1 MNRRTFLKSAALTG
15 AALGLPRPARASVSG
30 ADLKFIFVFNRGGW
44 DPTRVFAAEFDNDN
58 VDMEGAADRATAGEL
73 RYADHPD
80 RPSVRAF
87 FEDNHD
93 RMVVFNGLQ
102 VRSIAHEIC
111 TMISLTGS
119 SSGLLPDWPA
129 ILAADQSS
137 RYVLPHLVLGGPSF
151 AGDLSAVVART
162 GLYGQLDGLLSGD
175 ILYWSDANIP
185 GLSPPA
191 QSLVDR
197 YLARRASA
205 RARVTRGALDASLS
219 AALSDALGK
228 ASAMKDVRYVM
239 AFDGGTTLAEQSA
252 VAADALSMG
261 VSRCVTL
268 GYPSEYSGLGWDTH
282 ANNDDDQSPLW
293 EGLFQGL
300 AQLAATLD
308 ATPGEQGGTLAEE
321 TVVVVLSEMGRTPQ
335 LNGLNGKDHWPF
347 TSALLFGAG
356 LNGDRTVGEFD
367 DSYYGRDVDPATGE
381 VADGTQM
388 LSAEALGATLLALGG
403 IDPGPH
409 VSGVEAIEG
418 VIA

>member
-1 MNRRTFLKSAALTG
+1 MNRRTFLKSTALAGT
-15 AALGLPRPARASVSG
+15 ALGLPRRARASVSS

-44 DPTRVFAAEFDNDN
+44 DPTRVFAAEFDNAN
-58 VDMEGAADRATAGEL
+58 VDMEAAADKATAGDIAF
-73 RYADHPD
+73 ADHGD

-87 FEDNHD
+87 FEDNHQ

-129 ILAADQSS
+129 ILAGDQAS
-137 RYVLPHLVLGGPSF
+137 RYTLPHLVLGGPSF

-175 ILYWSDANIP
+175 ILYWSDTAVP

-191 QSLVDR
+191 SSLVDR
-197 YLARRASA
+197 YLARRAAA
-205 RARVTRGALDASLS
+205 RARTASAALDVQLS
-219 AALSDALGK
+219 AAFAGAVDK
-228 ASAMKDVRYVM
+228 ASAMKDVRYSM
-239 AFDGGTTLAEQSA
+239 GFDSGTTLAQQAA
-252 VAADALSMG
+252 VAADALSLG
-261 VSRCVTL
+261 VSRCITM

-308 ATPGEQGGTLAEE
+308 ATPGEQGGSLADE

-347 TSALLFGAG
+347 TSAMLFGAG
-356 LNGDRTVGEFD
+356 IGGDRVIGDFD
-367 DSYYGRDVDPATGE
+367 ESYYGRDVDPATGD
-381 VADGTQM
+381 VADDTQV

-403 IDPGPH
+403 IDPGPY
-409 VSGVEAIEG
+409 VSGVEPITG